1 MKELKADKRPGQAET
16 ESRQASGIGK
26 RVECSKEKR
35 HFLEEIMDGRAVYY
49 HVYLYRFFQ
58 MNEVA
63 RILEAVADVYT
74 HYPYL
79 RTYYALSEEP
89 YGIELFDGKM
99 GASVHDLS
107 NLEPKERIHSRT
119 RIVSSERR
127 KIYDPERNSMLRV
140 RILKMEDSDYMVM
153 LSLCEEQETLYDKN
167 EILSRIFQNYQICSL
182 WQLQEYE
189 RLDQAP
195 KFTSINYWREIL
207 QQFRGFEQF
216 SQTSRQNLRETESYE
231 LSAETMHILRRVQEK
246 YRIDPRA
253 LYFLGFGIL
262 LYQLTKKNDICMG
275 EVRENNGMD
284 ILPIRFFVER
294 DRVKMLEQID
304 RQLKQ
309 MEKHKN
315 CSRSGVEKLTEISM
329 EQLIPMQFAFEQ
341 DQDMEKLLDATQAG
355 IPYEITAKGG
365 SKCPMFI
372 NVSGSWE
379 SLLRIQYEYN
389 SVLFENLL
397 VSELHSSFE
406 YIIKA
411 MLEELAGD
419 SSTAA
424 SDDPKNYQISMNSA
438 AKEKIVHAIM
448 GTTLQKSGIFDGF
461 SKEELSNLGSRCRMR
476 NYVSGDLLIEEKSP
490 LDQLYFVAE
499 GSISM
504 EKLNVEQVMMPVRM
518 LSFGDIFGTE
528 SLRRNRTAAYSCLVY
543 SETARIIEMPVSVFW
558 ELVEKN
564 QTVLSGLF
572 QVLGER
578 EDSLAALWMLE

>member
-1 MKELKADKRPGQAET
+1 MKEQKVQKRPGQAEAD
-16 ESRQASGIGK
+16 SRRVSDIGK

-63 RILEAVADVYT
+63 RILEAVDDVYSR
-74 HYPYL
+74 YPYL

-89 YGIELFDGKM
+89 YGIELFNGKM

-119 RIVSSERR
+119 RIISSERR

-153 LSLCEEQETLYDKN
+153 LSLCEEQEILYDKN
-167 EILSRIFQNYQICSL
+167 EILSGIFQNYQICSL
-182 WQLQEYE
+182 WQLQDYE
-189 RLDQAP
+189 RLDRAP
-195 KFTSINYWREIL
+195 KFTSINYWKEVL
-207 QQFRGFEQF
+207 QNFQGFEQF

-231 LSAETMHILRRVQEK
+231 LSAETMGILRRVQEK
-246 YRIDPRA
+246 YKVDPRA

-284 ILPIRFFVER
+284 ILPVRFFVER
-294 DRVKMLEQID
+294 DRVRMLEHID

-315 CSRSGVEKLTEISM
+315 CSRSGVEKLTEISL

-341 DQDMEKLLDATQAG
+341 DQDMEKLLDAMQAG

-365 SKCPMFI
+365 SRCPMFI

-379 SLLRIQYEYN
+379 SQLRIQYEYN

-406 YIIKA
+406 YIVKA
-411 MLEELAGD
+411 MLEELAGEP
-419 SSTAA
+419 AQEQQ
-424 SDDPKNYQISMNSA
+424 KKYHISMNST

-461 SKEELSNLGSRCRMR
+461 SREELSKLGSRCRMR

-504 EKLNVEQVMMPVRM
+504 EKLNAEQVMMPVRM

-528 SLRRNRTAAYSCLVY
+528 CLRRNRTAAYSCLVY
-543 SETARIIEMPVSVFW
+543 SETARIVEMPPDVFY
-558 ELVEKN
+558 ELIAADPA
-564 QTVLSGLF
+564 VLSGMF
-572 QVLGER
+572 QALGER
-578 EDSLAALWMLE
+578 EDSLAALWTLD